1 MPKINKLELPTVT
14 LDMTGDEIEALS
26 AKLATEPMSPEGM
39 IETAIYLRRQIE
51 KAEDLNEAV
60 KVLAGRLKAFYGS
73 LKPEQ
78 RDTRR
83 VKVGMATY
91 TEAGEKIELKDRDFT
106 VENLTAEQ
114 LRITYKPDLKSMEDD
129 PEARRV
135 RAAHQAHADPGQGD
149 HPRQSRVQR
158 LRGIGLLSGGVFVL
172 SQEPPRGHPLVL
184 PVKEV
189 RGWCGAG
196 WDAMLLLLRL
206 PA

>member
-60 KVLAGRLKAFYGS
+60 KVLAGRLKEFYGS
-73 LKPEQ
+73 LNPEQ

-114 LRITYKPDLKSMEDD
+114 LRITYKPDLKSMETILKPDEFERHTKRTPTPAKVTIRD
-129 PEARRV
+129 N
-135 RAAHQAHADPGQGD
+135 RASSDFEELD
-149 HPRQSRVQR
+149 
-158 LRGIGLLSGGVFVL
+158 F
-172 SQEPPRGHPLVL
+172 
-184 PVKEV
+184 
-189 RGWCGAG
+189 
-196 WDAMLLLLRL
+196 
-206 PA
+206 